1 MIIDRPDG
9 TSDAHAAPALSPRL
23 VPGRLPR
30 SRTAVRPRSPRL
42 PATLAGADAACMAA
56 AVLVVQQ
63 RTDFSL
69 AAVPLV
75 VTLNAYGRLYQRR
88 LAMSVLDDIVPLT
101 ARGIIA
107 LLLTLGL
114 SVSLALPMPF
124 AGIIA
129 GLGVVTVVY
138 LATVIVARAA
148 LYEVARR
155 ARRHG
160 RRPAVIVGGGK
171 IADLLTARLDDRPEY
186 GLRPVG
192 YVDAVPSYDRN
203 RSRVPMLGGIGR
215 LEEAIVQH
223 DVYDVIIAYGSF
235 REHELLAAIETCRRL
250 GCDVFCVPRFFEL
263 QGLRN
268 YRYAENLWGLPLIR
282 LPRGPLVSPAWRIK
296 RLIDVVG
303 AASGLVLAAPLL
315 AACAIAVRIETGPGV
330 LFRQNRVG
338 LDGRA
343 FTVMKFRTLK
353 PAGDEESATRWSIAL
368 DDRLGPAG
376 RLLRRTS
383 LDELPQLWNILRGD
397 MSIVGPRPER
407 PHFVEE
413 FTRSFPGYGSR
424 HRVPA
429 GLTGLAQVN
438 GLRGDTSIEERARFD
453 NFYIENWSLWGD
465 VTIILRTVLATLRRE
480 GG

>member
-1 MIIDRPDG
+1 MIIDRPDE
-9 TSDAHAAPALSPRL
+9 TSDAPAASAFSPL
-23 VPGRLPR
+23 LTLGSPPR
-30 SRTAVRPRSPRL
+30 TRTAVRPRSPRL
-42 PATLAGADAACMAA
+42 PATLIAADAVCMAA

-63 RTDFSL
+63 SIDFGL
-69 AAVPLV
+69 VAVPLI
-75 VTLNAYGRLYQRR
+75 VTLNAYARLYERR
-88 LAMSVLDDIVPLT
+88 LVMSVLDDIVALVV
-101 ARGIIA
+101 RGVIA
-107 LLLTLGL
+107 LLVTLAL
-114 SVSLALPMPF
+114 AVSLAVPMPF

-129 GLGVVTVVY
+129 GLGVATGIY
-138 LATVIVARAA
+138 LAAVIVARSA

-155 ARRHG
+155 ARRHS
-160 RRPAVIVGGGK
+160 RRPAVIVGGGT
-171 IADLLTARLDDRPEY
+171 IADRLASRLDDRPEY

-192 YVDAVPSYDRN
+192 YVDASFGPDRF
-203 RSRVPMLGGIGR
+203 RVPMLGGIDR
-215 LEEAIVQH
+215 LDQAIVQH

-235 REHELLAAIETCRRL
+235 REHQVLEAIETCRRL
-250 GCDVFCVPRFFEL
+250 GCDVFLVPRFFEL
-263 QGLRN
+263 QSLRN
-268 YRYAENLWGLPLIR
+268 YRYAENLWGLPLVR
-282 LPRGPLVSPAWRIK
+282 LPRRPAVSPAWRIK
-296 RLIDVVG
+296 RLIDIAG
-303 AASGLVLAAPLL
+303 AAIGLVLAAPVL

-353 PAGDEESATRWSIAL
+353 PASDDESATRWNIAL
-368 DDRLGPAG
+368 DDRLGPVG

-413 FTRSFPGYGSR
+413 FTRAFPGYGSR

-465 VTIILRTVLATLRRE
+465 IKIILRTVLTTLRRE

>member
-1 MIIDRPDG
+1 MIIDRPDE
-9 TSDAHAAPALSPRL
+9 TSDAPAASALSPRL
-23 VPGRLPR
+23 VPGSPP
-30 SRTAVRPRSPRL
+30 SARTAVRPRSPRL
-42 PATLAGADAACMAA
+42 PATLVAADAVCMVV

-63 RTDFSL
+63 CVDFGL
-69 AAVPLV
+69 VAVPLV

-88 LAMSVLDDIVPLT
+88 LAMSVLDDIVPLA
-101 ARGIIA
+101 ARGVIA
-107 LLLTLGL
+107 LLLTLAL
-114 SVSLALPMPF
+114 AVSLAVPMPF
-124 AGIIA
+124 VGIIA
-129 GLGVVTVVY
+129 GLGVATGIY
-138 LATVIVARAA
+138 LATVIVARAG
-148 LYEVARR
+148 LYEMARR

-160 RRPAVIVGGGK
+160 RRPAVILGGGK
-171 IADLLTARLDDRPEY
+171 IADLLAARLDDRPEY
-186 GLRPVG
+186 GLRPIG
-192 YVDAVPSYDRN
+192 YVDASNGWDRF
-203 RSRVPMLGGIGR
+203 RVPMLGGVDR

-223 DVYDVIIAYGSF
+223 DVYDVIIAFGSF
-235 REHELLAAIETCRRL
+235 REHEVLEAVETCRRL
-250 GCDVFCVPRFFEL
+250 GCDVFCVPRFFEM
-263 QGLRN
+263 QALRN
-268 YRYAENLWGLPLIR
+268 YRYSENLWGLPLVR
-282 LPRGPLVSPAWRIK
+282 LPRRPAVSPAWRIK
-296 RLIDVVG
+296 RLVDIAG
-303 AASGLVLAAPLL
+303 AAIGLVLTAPLL

-353 PAGDEESATRWSIAL
+353 PASEDESATRWNIAL
-368 DDRLGPAG
+368 DDRLGPVG

-413 FTRSFPGYGSR
+413 FTRAFPGYGFR

-465 VTIILRTVLATLRRE
+465 VKIILRTVLATLRRE